1 MKTRKTVQ
9 RTMCLDVVMNLRN
22 RLFKEQQKAAMYKKS
37 YIDQAVEC
45 TQLRQQLRIVEHHN
59 GFYADCMEYLC
70 FTLSKAQNSTK
81 EDIEASLQKYNDF
94 RRERYKAF
102 MAKKAELST
111 KQVLVN
117 GKLEVLTV

>member
-37 YIDQAVEC
+37 YIDQVVEC

-81 EDIEASLQKYNDF
+81 ADIEASLQKYNDF
-94 RRERYKAF
+94 RR
-102 MAKKAELST
+102 
-111 KQVLVN
+111 
-117 GKLEVLTV
+117 

>member
-81 EDIEASLQKYNDF
+81 EDIDTIIQKFNDF

-111 KQVLVN
+111 KQVSIN
-117 GKLEVLTV
+117 GKIKTLTI